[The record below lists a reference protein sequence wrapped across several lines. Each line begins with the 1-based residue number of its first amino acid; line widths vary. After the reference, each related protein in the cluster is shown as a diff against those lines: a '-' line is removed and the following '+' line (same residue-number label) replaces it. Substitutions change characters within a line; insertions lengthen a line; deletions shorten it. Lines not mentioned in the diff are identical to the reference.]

1 MHVGEQVEAAQDP
14 ESVSYGNIQNRE
26 ALHKPDPGH
35 PPPSTLNMENDST
48 FVAPEGVYSLTDE
61 HKLSPIQIIAVSGGL
76 AVYPSKFS
84 TVSLKFANAK
94 PSGNSAGFTGLL
106 GGGNKQEG
114 KKDKAEKHK
123 DREDGV
129 SMSSSDT
136 PDGSEPSAPS
146 GQDNVPAE
154 QHTLFSN
161 PTQAGKKKPAPRPR
175 HNLRTTSSSFI
186 TRIQTAEGITK
197 TLQSKQ
203 GDVTFVFFN
212 VAKTLVWVE
221 AGSKAKVM
229 RFIVP

>member
-1 MHVGEQVEAAQDP
+1 
-14 ESVSYGNIQNRE
+14 
-26 ALHKPDPGH
+26 
-35 PPPSTLNMENDST
+35 MENDST

-84 TVSLKFANAK
+84 TVSLKYSNVK
-94 PSGNSAGFTGLL
+94 PGNSAGFTGLL
-106 GGGNKQEG
+106 GGGSKQDG
-114 KKDKAEKHK
+114 KKDKVEKQK

-154 QHTLFSN
+154 QRTLFSN
-161 PTQAGKKKPAPRPR
+161 PTQTGKKKPAARPR

-212 VAKTLVWVE
+212 VAKTLVWIE
-221 AGSKAKVM
+221 AGSKAKVK
-229 RFIVP
+229 RLIDI